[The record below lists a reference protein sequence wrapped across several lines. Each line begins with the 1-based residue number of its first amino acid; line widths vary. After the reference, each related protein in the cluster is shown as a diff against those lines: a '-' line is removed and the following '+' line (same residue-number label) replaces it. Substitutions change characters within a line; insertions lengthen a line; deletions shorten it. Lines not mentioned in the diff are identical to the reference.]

1 MILLKGGRTMST
13 KCLNRDSKT
22 TSKFAIGFFL
32 LAGTLS
38 MTSCKFNSSGYAK
51 LAVVSLPD
59 NQIRAKHCK
68 GAKPVRLAR
77 QAVYT
82 IGNTSI
88 LSISSSVCDAEKK
101 GFSLAGGSSHKT
113 IIITGEP
120 GSQADSQKELVTMYE
135 NVDPGLVKVDL
146 SQLPKDAKT
155 ADVEGFIKSQVSSQ
169 LPNGYTGD
177 LDVVYNGHGG
187 SPKTVKPPINGSGG
201 DVMDHVTFPQDSGVP
216 MASVLNSA
224 AEGARGGRAKTGKT
238 IAVVNSCYAGQN
250 KAFIENSASA
260 AAQCQRESFD
270 GIVYPASAEQPLW
283 GPSMIK
289 LNQEYIE
296 LRKNGYSPGYDGN
309 KDGRVTL
316 DEFQEGVQPKI
327 GINTQGFTD
336 RIAIGAASYI
346 MLDAESK
353 AAIYNPEV
361 EVYNG
366 DLVIGER
373 PVASASW

>member
-1 MILLKGGRTMST
+1 MST

-22 TSKFAIGFFL
+22 TPKFAIGFFL

-68 GAKPVRLAR
+68 GQKPVRLAR

-88 LSISSSVCDAEKK
+88 LSISSSVCDAGKK

-113 IIITGEP
+113 IVITGDP
-120 GSQADSQKELVTMYE
+120 GKLTEEFTELNDMYE
-135 NVDPGLVKVDL
+135 KVDPNVVKVDL
-146 SQLPKDAKT
+146 TKAPKGSKRADLERYIQDSVASQLP
-155 ADVEGFIKSQVSSQ
+155 G
-169 LPNGYTGD
+169 GYTGD
-177 LDVVYNGHGG
+177 LDVVYNAHG
-187 SPKTVKPPINGSGG
+187 SDPQWLKDEWLKDNPTEAEDWPSNSGG
-201 DVMDHVTFPQDSGVP
+201 PIIDHIADGMPVS
-216 MASVLNSA
+216 SVLNA
-224 AEGARGGRAKTGKT
+224 AAAGARGGREKNGKT
-238 IAVVNSCYAGQN
+238 IAVVNSCHAGQN
-250 KAFIENSASA
+250 KQFIENSATT
-260 AAQCQRESFD
+260 AAQCQKENID
-270 GIVYPASAEQPLW
+270 GIIYPAPPDKVAW
-283 GPSMIK
+283 APSVMK

-327 GINTQGFTD
+327 GINSIGFGG
-336 RIAIGAASYI
+336 RMVVGAASYI
-346 MLDAESK
+346 MLDPELTD
-353 AAIYNPEV
+353 AIYNPEV

-373 PVASASW
+373 PVARSSW

>member
-1 MILLKGGRTMST
+1 MPGPK
-13 KCLNRDSKT
+13 
-22 TSKFAIGFFL
+22 
-32 LAGTLS
+32 
-38 MTSCKFNSSGYAK
+38 
-51 LAVVSLPD
+51 VPD
-59 NQIRAKHCK
+59 NVRVWWFFPH
-68 GAKPVRLAR
+68 PVIAR
-77 QAVYT
+77 SFFDTKVF
-82 IGNTSI
+82 G
-88 LSISSSVCDAEKK
+88 LSIRQLGQIIFA
-101 GFSLAGGSSHKT
+101 AG
-113 IIITGEP
+113 P
-120 GSQADSQKELVTMYE
+120 AC
-135 NVDPGLVKVDL
+135 
-146 SQLPKDAKT
+146 
-155 ADVEGFIKSQVSSQ
+155 F
-169 LPNGYTGD
+169 
-177 LDVVYNGHGG
+177 
-187 SPKTVKPPINGSGG
+187 
-201 DVMDHVTFPQDSGVP
+201 
-216 MASVLNSA
+216 
-224 AEGARGGRAKTGKT
+224 
-238 IAVVNSCYAGQN
+238 AGQN

-260 AAQCQRESFD
+260 AAQCQRQSFD

-309 KDGRVTL
+309 KDGHFTL

-373 PVASASW
+373 PIASSSW